1 MDCSMPDFSVLHH
14 LPELAQ
20 SHVHQ
25 SVMPSNHLV
34 LCRPLLLLPSIFP
47 CIRVFSNELA
57 LCPWQFLSFFLSF
70 FFFLESWLVLIR
82 GSQRFFFRRYL
93 LICQIRFLGLREV
106 IKFAQIH
113 IISSGANTRTHGSLF
128 TIGPVKLPKQVWGT
142 LPLCSVPSA
151 LSSCELQPVGT
162 GQLGEEEP
170 QLASSEAE
178 TIWCVYML
186 ITLFQTQTFLKASF
200 YGHILELD
208 LFGSHFSS
216 HPFSAYFKRACKAI

>member
-1 MDCSMPDFSVLHH
+1 MFPSHLLFAPVLPTRGQRTNVGNFESSEHSTH
-14 LPELAQ
+14 NRTMVSWP
-20 SHVHQ
+20 
-25 SVMPSNHLV
+25 
-34 LCRPLLLLPSIFP
+34 
-47 CIRVFSNELA
+47 
-57 LCPWQFLSFFLSF
+57 FLSFFLSF

-151 LSSCELQPVGT
+151 LSSCEL
-162 GQLGEEEP
+162 
-170 QLASSEAE
+170 
-178 TIWCVYML
+178 
-186 ITLFQTQTFLKASF
+186 
-200 YGHILELD
+200 
-208 LFGSHFSS
+208 
-216 HPFSAYFKRACKAI
+216 